1 MRQTYLITYDIC
13 DPKRLR
19 QVFQTMRG
27 YGDHLQFS
35 VFRCDLTLRD
45 LAELRQLLLDI
56 VQSDQDQVLF
66 VDLGPSDGRART
78 CIESMGRAYVHPERL
93 ALVI

>member
-13 DPKRLR
+13 EPKRLR
-19 QVFQTMRG
+19 LVFQTMRG

-35 VFRCDLTLRD
+35 VFRCDLTLRE
-45 LAELRQLLLDI
+45 LAELKAKLLEI
-56 VQSDQDQVLF
+56 VHMGDDQILF
-66 VDLGPSDGRART
+66 VDLGPAEGRAQE
-78 CIESMGRAYVHPERL
+78 CISSMGRAYVSPERL

>member
-1 MRQTYLITYDIC
+1 MQQTYLITYDIC

-27 YGDHLQFS
+27 YGDHLQLS
-35 VFRCDLTLRD
+35 VFRCDLTMRD
-45 LAELRQLLLDI
+45 LAELREKLLEILHTNE
-56 VQSDQDQVLF
+56 DQVLF
-66 VDLGPSDGRART
+66 VDLGPADGRARS